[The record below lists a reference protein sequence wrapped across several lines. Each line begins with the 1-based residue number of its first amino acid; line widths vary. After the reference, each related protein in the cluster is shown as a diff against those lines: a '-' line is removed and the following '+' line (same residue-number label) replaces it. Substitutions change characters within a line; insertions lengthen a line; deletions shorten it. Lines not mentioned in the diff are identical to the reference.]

1 MLYGAENASEHL
13 FITRKRNRQSV
24 VPLFV
29 FIVFGMNFSV
39 HDLHVLLQKILVF
52 YKWLLSGIS
61 ICFLLCNDQRK
72 EYNLTSLKRLKVSRD
87 YQTSDFDDGFLQ
99 SFYVKPT
106 FRRKILFVFLWCYH
120 LFLVEILI
128 ASGFRSNGIKK
139 DRWCVWHRLFFYFC
153 KTTLLEK

>member
-1 MLYGAENASEHL
+1 MLYGAENASEYL

-29 FIVFGMNFSV
+29 FIVFGMIFSV
-39 HDLHVLLQKILVF
+39 HDLYVLLQKILVF

-61 ICFLLCNDQRK
+61 ICFLFCNDQRK
-72 EYNLTSLKRLKVSRD
+72 ESYLISLKRLKVSRD
-87 YQTSDFDDGFLQ
+87 YQTSDFDDVFLQ
-99 SFYVKPT
+99 SFYVEPV

-128 ASGFRSNGIKK
+128 ALGFRSNGIKK